1 MIVITHIGA
10 NHHLKLPGI
19 GETAFHH
26 GELLNFFRSG
36 IGRLVEDKAQASNT
50 VAHRRNIAAPADQ
63 FNQPIDIRLV
73 YFAHHKAPWQMT
85 FLVGCRIYC
94 AEKFK
99 NGNVPETQ
107 RRSQFIVQ
115 ETIRTGWRG

>member
-1 MIVITHIGA
+1 MPFHILPGGFFHLLFIDLRLSGGRYQCLIVIANVGA
-10 NHHLKLPGI
+10 NHHLKLSGI

-50 VAHRRNIAAPADQ
+50 VAHRRNIAAPTDQ

-73 YFAHHKAPWQMT
+73 HFAHHKAPWQMT
-85 FLVGCRIYC
+85 Y
-94 AEKFK
+94 
-99 NGNVPETQ
+99 
-107 RRSQFIVQ
+107 
-115 ETIRTGWRG
+115 